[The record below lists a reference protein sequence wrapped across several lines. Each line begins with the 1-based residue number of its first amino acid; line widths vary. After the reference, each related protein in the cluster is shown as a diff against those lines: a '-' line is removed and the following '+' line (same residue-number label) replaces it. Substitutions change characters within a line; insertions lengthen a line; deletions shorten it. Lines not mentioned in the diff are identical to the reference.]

1 MSQLESLVITSQ
13 ELVAKQSKKFI
24 RELDKMVMTDLTI
37 KTLIQENETLTVSIN
52 EMKQRMASKQPTL
65 SDV

>member
-13 ELVAKQSKKFI
+13 ELVAKQSKRFI

-37 KTLIQENETLTVSIN
+37 KTLIQENEALTQNIN
-52 EMKQRMASKQPTL
+52 EMKLRMASKQPTP

>member
-37 KTLIQENETLTVSIN
+37 KSLIQENEALTVSIN
-52 EMKQRMASKQPTL
+52 EMKQRMASKEPTL